1 MSDQLIRVEVA
12 SERAL
17 IVYFEQELSTNL
29 AAMISQF
36 CQHLDQI
43 RGELTL
49 EVIPSYTSV
58 LVQYSPFETDHFAI
72 KKLIS
77 NVVSLLDAELDNSV
91 DSSITNSAEIKPVNV
106 VELPVYYGDD
116 VALDLERIAQHH
128 NLSKQQVIDIHSEQL
143 YRVFAIGFAP
153 GFGYLGEVSSR
164 IAMPRLETPRMTVPK
179 GAVAIADRQTA
190 IYPAVSPGGWNII
203 GRCPIAMFNPQS
215 TPHMPFSVGDSV
227 KFKAIDKEQ
236 FVELGGEL

>member
-1 MSDQLIRVEVA
+1 MSDNLIRVEVA

-17 IVYFEQELSTNL
+17 IVYFEQELSTKL
-29 AAMISQF
+29 AAIISLF
-36 CQHLDQI
+36 CQQLGQH
-43 RGELTL
+43 RGALTL

-72 KKLIS
+72 QKLIS
-77 NVVSLLDAELDNSV
+77 NVFEQLETQLADTSNS
-91 DSSITNSAEIKPVNV
+91 SPTGLAQNKAANV
-106 VELPVYYGDD
+106 VELPVYYGDE
-116 VALDLERIAQHH
+116 VALDLERIALHH
-128 NLSKQQVIDIHSEQL
+128 NLSKEQVIDIHCEQL

-153 GFGYLGEVSSR
+153 GFGYLGEVDSR

-203 GRCPIAMFNPQS
+203 GRCPIAMFNPS
-215 TPHMPFSVGDSV
+215 TVPHMPFSVGDSV
-227 KFKAIDKEQ
+227 KFKAIDKVQ